1 MIWEDEVMKRDGET
15 KDELR
20 NKDENIK
27 EKGKKGKEKGKMS
40 QRETIKGQDE
50 KKETE
55 VLRQAWETRLDE
67 K

>member
-1 MIWEDEVMKRDGET
+1 MKRDGET

-55 VLRQAWETRLDE
+55 VLRQA
-67 K
+67 

>member
-20 NKDENIK
+20 NKDEK
-27 EKGKKGKEKGKMS
+27 KRKRKKGKEKGKMS

>member
-1 MIWEDEVMKRDGET
+1 MKRDRET

-20 NKDENIK
+20 NKDEK
-27 EKGKKGKEKGKMS
+27 KRKRKKGKEKGKMS

-55 VLRQAWETRLDE
+55 VLRQA
-67 K
+67 